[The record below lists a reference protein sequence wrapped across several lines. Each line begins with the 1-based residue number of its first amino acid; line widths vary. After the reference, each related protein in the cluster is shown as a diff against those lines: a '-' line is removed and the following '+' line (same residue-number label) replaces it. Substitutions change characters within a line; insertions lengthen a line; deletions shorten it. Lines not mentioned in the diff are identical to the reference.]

1 MEIGGVPYLLP
12 KPRKDKLYD
21 LKDLSKILNLD
32 PCYITGAGAGPWPY
46 AGTNCE
52 VIDTFHIIICYFF
65 RKL

>member
-21 LKDLSKILNLD
+21 LKDLSEILNLD

-52 VIDTFHIIICYFF
+52 VIDTFHIIIYYFF
-65 RKL
+65 